1 MHTLS
6 LRLSEVGQAA
16 LFLIMLLIIGNIVL
30 RYFWAPIKG
39 TYEIVEI
46 LGALFLALGAAY
58 CSATRSHIAVD
69 FLVEKLSQRKQTVI
83 DIFSNLISFV
93 FITFI
98 SWGVMGYAWTIY
110 HRGRETAALGIPLYP
125 VCYLVSFGMYLLA
138 LVVLV
143 ELIRLIVVM
152 IKLSRRDS

>member
-6 LRLSEVGQAA
+6 LRLSQVGQVA
-16 LFLIMLLIIGNIVL
+16 LALIMLLIIGNIVL
-30 RYFWAPIKG
+30 RYFWAPLKG

-69 FLVEKLSQRKQTVI
+69 FFVEKLSVRKQTVI
-83 DIFSNLISFV
+83 DIFTNLISFL

-98 SWGVMGYAWTIY
+98 SFGVMEYAWMIY
-110 HRGRETAALGIPLYP
+110 QRGRETTALGIPLYP
-125 VCYLVSFGMYLLA
+125 VCYLVCFGMYLLA

-143 ELIRLIVVM
+143 ELIRLIVRM